1 MNKPANR
8 HKSLSDV
15 LGASKAL
22 PTEPTEM
29 PMEKRP
35 ASNSAPNKETLP
47 PAPTTEARSF
57 TAPSAAIAS
66 KPKAPTVQSPVSKLE
81 QLNVRIDARL
91 KLEAELIAKRQ
102 GRPMTEVV
110 ATLLEQWVSAY
121 QATRSD

>member
-1 MNKPANR
+1 MTKPANR
-8 HKSLSDV
+8 RKSLSDV

-29 PMEKRP
+29 PMEQRP
-35 ASNSAPNKETLP
+35 TSTPTPNKETLP